1 MLKKAL
7 IGVLVLVI
15 VLGAGLFVWARTA
28 LGGDAVRT
36 ALAAQLSA
44 RLGQPVTIGSINAAL
59 YPRLTVNLGD
69 VGIGQPPRITVR
81 TLHVGTDVRALLSRR
96 IERAR
101 MNLTGARIELPL
113 PDFAFASAGGAP
125 AGNSAPSAPPV
136 EIVSIDE
143 VVFREVQIVSHGRTL
158 HGDIEV
164 IPRGKGLD
172 IRRITIGA
180 DKAKIEITG
189 QIADLAGPSGDLSI
203 AAGVLNFDDLMAFV
217 SDFSSGAGLA
227 STAPAADRPAT
238 APASTSPG
246 MNLSVALR
254 ADRAT
259 FGTLTIEG
267 VSGKARLTPAA
278 LTLDPVSFGLFSGKY
293 EGTLALSL
301 AASPEFELKAKV
313 SGIDVAAA
321 TAFAG
326 SPNTISGRLSG
337 QLDMNG
343 RGMEAP
349 AVMRTAR
356 GRLRADITDGT
367 IKNLGLI
374 QTVVVATSGRA
385 DAKSPSG
392 SRDEPFSRLG
402 ATLTVAGGS
411 ASTQDLRLES
421 KDLLL
426 SAAGAVRLDGS
437 AINLRGQV
445 QLSDELSQQAGRD
458 LVRYT
463 QQEGRVT
470 LPATITGSAS
480 SPQVSIDV
488 ADMAKRAVTN
498 RAMEE
503 AQKTLKK
510 GLEGLFPKRK

>member
-1 MLKKAL
+1 MLKKAS

-15 VLGAGLFVWARTA
+15 VLSAGLYIWARTA

-36 ALAAQLSA
+36 ALATQLSA
-44 RLGQPVTIGSINAAL
+44 RLGQPVTIGSVNAAL

-69 VGIGQPPRITVR
+69 VDIGQPPRITVQ

-101 MNLTGARIELPL
+101 MNLSGARIELPL

-143 VVFREVQIVSHGRTL
+143 VVFRDVQIVSHGRTL

-164 IPRGKGLD
+164 VPRGQGLD
-172 IRRITIGA
+172 VRRIAIGA

-189 QIADLAGPSGDLSI
+189 QIADLAGPSGELSI
-203 AAGVLNFDDLMAFV
+203 TAGALNFDDLMAFV
-217 SDFSSGAGLA
+217 SDFSSGAGLP
-227 STAPAADRPAT
+227 STAPAADRPST
-238 APASTSPG
+238 MPSSTST
-246 MNLSVALR
+246 MNLAVALK

-259 FGTLTIEG
+259 FGALTIEG

-278 LTLDPVSFGLFSGKY
+278 LTLEPVSFGLFSGKY
-293 EGTLALSL
+293 EGSLALSL

-313 SGIDVAAA
+313 SGIDVAAV

-326 SPNTISGRLSG
+326 NPNTITGRLSG
-337 QLDMNG
+337 QLDLNG
-343 RGMEAP
+343 RGLEAP

-356 GRLRADITDGT
+356 GSLRADITDGT

-374 QTVVVATSGRA
+374 ETVVIATSGRA

-402 ATLTVAGGS
+402 ATLTVSGGS
-411 ASTQDLRLES
+411 ASTRDLRLES

-426 SAAGAVRLDGS
+426 SAAGAFRLDGN

-463 QQEGRVT
+463 QQQGRVT

-488 ADMAKRAVTN
+488 ADLARRAVTN

-510 GLEGLFPKRK
+510 GLEGLFPKRE

>member
-1 MLKKAL
+1 
-7 IGVLVLVI
+7 
-15 VLGAGLFVWARTA
+15 
-28 LGGDAVRT
+28 
-36 ALAAQLSA
+36 
-44 RLGQPVTIGSINAAL
+44 
-59 YPRLTVNLGD
+59 
-69 VGIGQPPRITVR
+69 
-81 TLHVGTDVRALLSRR
+81 
-96 IERAR
+96 
-101 MNLTGARIELPL
+101 MNLSGARIELPL
-113 PDFAFASAGGAP
+113 PDFAFGSSAGGP
-125 AGNSAPSAPPV
+125 GGSSTPSAPPV

-143 VVFREVQIVSHGRTL
+143 VVFRDVQIVSHGRTL

-164 IPRGKGLD
+164 VPRGRGLD
-172 IRRITIGA
+172 VRRVTIGA
-180 DKAKIEITG
+180 DRAKIEITG
-189 QIADLAGPSGDLSI
+189 QIADLAGPSGELSI
-203 AAGVLNFDDLMAFV
+203 AAGALNFDDLMAFM
-217 SDFSSGAGLA
+217 SDFSSGAGLSSTPSAA
-227 STAPAADRPAT
+227 SGTAAT
-238 APASTSPG
+238 PASTSPG
-246 MNLSVALR
+246 MNLAVAVR

-259 FGTLTIEG
+259 FGALAIDG

-278 LTLDPVSFGLFSGKY
+278 LALDPVSFGLFSGKY
-293 EGTLALSL
+293 EGTLTLSL
-301 AASPEFELKAKV
+301 AASPEFALKASV
-313 SGIDVAAA
+313 SGIDVAAM

-326 SPNTISGRLSG
+326 SPNTITGRLSG

-343 RGMEAP
+343 RGLDAP
-349 AVMRTAR
+349 AVMRSAR
-356 GRLRADITDGT
+356 GRVRADITDGV

-374 QTVVVATSGRA
+374 ETVVVATSGRA

-463 QQEGRVT
+463 QQQGRVT

-480 SPQVSIDV
+480 NPQVSIDI
-488 ADMAKRAVTN
+488 ADMAKRAITN
-498 RAMEE
+498 RGMEE
-503 AQKTLKK
+503 AQKALKK
-510 GLEGLFPKRK
+510 GLEGLFPKRQ